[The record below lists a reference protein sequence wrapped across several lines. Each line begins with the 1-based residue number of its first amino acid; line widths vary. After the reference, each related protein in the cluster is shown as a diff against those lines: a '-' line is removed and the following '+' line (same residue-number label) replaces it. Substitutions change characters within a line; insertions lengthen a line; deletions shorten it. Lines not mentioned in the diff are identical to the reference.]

1 MTNRAVTNR
10 RRLDADVL
18 IVGGGVAGVTLLH
31 ALSSAG
37 VDALLI
43 DAHGVGAS
51 GASSLPA
58 ALLNPHRGRTGRA
71 SALDR
76 EGLEAV
82 KRLVRDVEVD
92 GYDSGARFEGVM
104 RVASSARQAALWGE
118 LTGPLR
124 LTAADI
130 PPHVNAPFG
139 GMLIEEGG
147 WLEPG
152 RFLAALRG
160 AAEARGAR
168 VIEHT
173 TVRAVRSGPTLGTIS
188 AITDAGTLSARE
200 VVLAPGA
207 YDAAAM
213 RLPLLEHAPG
223 LAATFDLSGT
233 GLHAAADGGARD
245 GGLLLPLAGSVGIAF
260 VGIKAVVS
268 GTAHHGDERD
278 VERLRAS
285 AAWFVPAL
293 RSAPLTAV
301 WRGVRA
307 RRPSGVP
314 VTRRLRSGVTLFG
327 GFGGRGFLCAP
338 LLARRLALRL
348 ANGPAR
354 AHR

>member
-1 MTNRAVTNR
+1 MTSRGG
-10 RRLDADVL
+10 LDADVL
-18 IVGGGVAGVTLLH
+18 IVGGGVAGVSLLH

-37 VDALLI
+37 VDCLLI

-71 SALDR
+71 SVLDR
-76 EGLEAV
+76 EGLGAV
-82 KRLVRDVEVD
+82 RRLVREVEAD
-92 GYDSGARFEGVM
+92 GYDSGARFEGVV
-104 RVASSARQAALWGE
+104 RVASSARQAAMWSE
-118 LTGPLR
+118 LAGPRR
-124 LTAADI
+124 LTAVDV

-152 RFLAALRG
+152 RFLAALSG
-160 AAEARGAR
+160 AALDRGAR

-173 TVRAVRSGPTLGTIS
+173 TVRAVHSGRTRGTMN
-188 AITDAGTLSARE
+188 AVTDAGTVSVRE

-213 RLPLLEHAPG
+213 RLPFLEHAPG
-223 LAATFDLSGT
+223 LAASFDLSGT
-233 GLHAAADGGARD
+233 DLHRPPDGGARHS
-245 GGLLLPLAGSVGIAF
+245 GMLLPLAGSVGIAF
-260 VGIKAVVS
+260 VGTEAVVS
-268 GTAHHGDERD
+268 GSAHHGDERD
-278 VERLRAS
+278 VERLRTS

-348 ANGPAR
+348 ADVSAR
-354 AHR
+354 THR